1 MTCPR
6 CQQQSPPD
14 GDFYPH
20 CGATLAAVC
29 VHFGTKPGKRAD
41 IIAVRTRSPRLLPWH
56 DPEANLVYAARGS
69 DVRTTV
75 VDGEVLLDDFAPVRV
90 DRSDVI
96 AEARSA
102 AHELAKRAGV

>member
-20 CGATLAAVC
+20 CGAKLAAVC
-29 VHFGTKPGKRAD
+29 VHCGTEPGKRAD

-56 DPEANLVYAARGS
+56 DPEANLVNGEQLMRGG
-69 DVRTTV
+69 RP
-75 VDGEVLLDDFAPVRV
+75 LKLD
-90 DRSDVI
+90 
-96 AEARSA
+96 
-102 AHELAKRAGV
+102 AKRILADATQAAGRLTNVGA